1 MTKPHVLRAS
11 EQGVGEQEMSYAC
24 EHSSERQRL
33 RRGVQGVEPRIAIY
47 PSERQRR
54 RLGVHECKPIDQA
67 TLAALDLQTVAM
79 GLLST
84 SDLADTLGNSVALLD
99 HLGRAFGRETSST
112 VLANVALGEETDK
125 ADRDGSKAPRQA
137 PRAAV
142 PEREAGMTRALSAGL
157 LVALLSAMSAA
168 ADHCP
173 PGQFYRVCDHD
184 VDQ

>member
-1 MTKPHVLRAS
+1 MHVSTVLSAN
-11 EQGVGEQEMSYAC
+11 V
-24 EHSSERQRL
+24 L

-84 SDLADTLGNSVALLD
+84 RDLADTLGNSVALLD

-125 ADRDGSKAPRQA
+125 ADLDGSKRLDKRHAAPFQSGRPA
-137 PRAAV
+137 
-142 PEREAGMTRALSAGL
+142 
-157 LVALLSAMSAA
+157 
-168 ADHCP
+168 
-173 PGQFYRVCDHD
+173 
-184 VDQ
+184 